1 MKKIVLT
8 SATAFLLFSCN
19 NIQNY
24 KHNSNQII
32 KPTVKNIILKQENF
46 YLNDSGVFYLYDLIQ
61 RDASANKIRQ
71 YQPYQINSPLELYIG
86 ETLVIN
92 NMMATNIKILASPV
106 KTGYLFEIKNNV
118 LTFSSPYQG
127 EYIAEIYNNLT
138 CIGTIKIKNK
148 LKYYFTEADN
158 YDIILNSYNNKNLDL
173 LTKSTQL
180 YLMAFPIGNKQKN
193 ILFMLIDLA
202 SSTNNASLINS
213 KIKYLEDNFYL
224 SENEKL
230 KVLSYQEKLN
240 DTGFNIDDYFLDYNK
255 NYMNLNNKIVEII
268 TKKDNATQKELDF
281 LEKYYQDTQ
290 NPNLAK
296 LIGTLYIKNGDTKSG
311 DYYIGLAN
319 LLPNLMPKLP
329 NTVVTN
335 NKYILNNNNDANAV
349 IEPPTSIKEYSKALS
364 DGIDALNRQS
374 YNEAIIF
381 FNKAEMNSNNSSE
394 INFFRGKSYF
404 MLQNYSK
411 ALSNFKKIID
421 TTNNKSELY
430 YYIGV
435 IYHKQGNFKLAKK
448 YLRDSR
454 ENSPSSIWG
463 RKSSIYLLKL

>member
-1 MKKIVLT
+1 M
-8 SATAFLLFSCN
+8 
-19 NIQNY
+19 
-24 KHNSNQII
+24 
-32 KPTVKNIILKQENF
+32 
-46 YLNDSGVFYLYDLIQ
+46 
-61 RDASANKIRQ
+61 
-71 YQPYQINSPLELYIG
+71 
-86 ETLVIN
+86 
-92 NMMATNIKILASPV
+92 
-106 KTGYLFEIKNNV
+106 
-118 LTFSSPYQG
+118 
-127 EYIAEIYNNLT
+127 
-138 CIGTIKIKNK
+138 
-148 LKYYFTEADN
+148 
-158 YDIILNSYNNKNLDL
+158 
-173 LTKSTQL
+173 
-180 YLMAFPIGNKQKN
+180 
-193 ILFMLIDLA
+193 
-202 SSTNNASLINS
+202 
-213 KIKYLEDNFYL
+213 
-224 SENEKL
+224 
-230 KVLSYQEKLN
+230 
-240 DTGFNIDDYFLDYNK
+240 
-255 NYMNLNNKIVEII
+255 
-268 TKKDNATQKELDF
+268 
-281 LEKYYQDTQ
+281 
-290 NPNLAK
+290 
-296 LIGTLYIKNGDTKSG
+296 
-311 DYYIGLAN
+311 
-319 LLPNLMPKLP
+319 LPNLMPKLP